1 MMSRTRGQWI
11 EPSGMDWELAGRLS
25 WTSFRNQCMIANEG
39 ESNITNAL
47 QISDFHL
54 DDLWRLSLVQRIVEK
69 VLLDL
74 GWRRIN

>member
-1 MMSRTRGQWI
+1 MSRTRGQWI
-11 EPSGMDWELAGRLS
+11 EPSGMDWELVGRLS
-25 WTSFRNQCMIANEG
+25 WTSFRNQWMIANEG
-39 ESNITNAL
+39 KSKITNAL

-54 DDLWRLSLVQRIVEK
+54 DDLWRLSLVQRIVKK